1 MWTSFIDTDW
11 STRYSWGGDPVTS
24 MSPVARIGLCSSDD
38 AEVRISNRAM
48 PASDIDRNLLIGNR
62 TFLIPALSREHMQ
75 SVLSLPRPN
84 DDMSLGENID
94 ARIRITLAILS
105 PLFPDITAD

>member
-1 MWTSFIDTDW
+1 MTGS
-11 STRYSWGGDPVTS
+11 
-24 MSPVARIGLCSSDD
+24 
-38 AEVRISNRAM
+38 ISRHRKCIAM
-48 PASDIDRNLLIGNR
+48 PGSDIDRNLLIGNR

-105 PLFPDITAD
+105 PLFPDITAEFIQKNMSIPDTDRLWGYRFSALRPGF